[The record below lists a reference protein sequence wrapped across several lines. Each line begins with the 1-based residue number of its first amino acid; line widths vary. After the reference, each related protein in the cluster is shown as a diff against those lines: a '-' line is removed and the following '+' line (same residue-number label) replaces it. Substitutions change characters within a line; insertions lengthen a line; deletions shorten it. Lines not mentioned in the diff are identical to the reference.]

1 MALNRKYAALP
12 DLDSAPDIYETPE
25 LTDDNSTVPTTAAR
39 THSDDE
45 FYGVDDETQSI
56 SRSRLRIDEA
66 RSRFSP
72 ATIDISGA
80 DFSDRVDGKRRSYKA
95 SSRRQRILQDGTEE
109 LGDLSDDD
117 DVESLERKIARLK
130 REVEETK
137 DEYAKRK
144 GAAPGDDEAPQGDT
158 RLESLSQTLDDLSR
172 RSGITSVKKM
182 DPTSPSA
189 SEPVAADSPEAG
201 PTYTITYAPTY
212 EQTHALAKAADFDR
226 RLLILERSLGISS
239 SSTSEA
245 GALGLPRAILPT
257 LDSLEKQISTLSQ
270 ASTANLDTISR
281 RVRALASEQDKL
293 NESREKA
300 KALREEL
307 GKHAGSPPADTS
319 DQEAKINALYAILP
333 TIENLAPI
341 LPPLLD
347 RLRSLRAIHADA
359 ATASQALDQIE
370 KQQAELAAEVKLWR
384 DGVDKLESTVG
395 NGDRAM
401 KTNVEVMGGWV
412 KDLEQR
418 LENTAAM
425 TSSAPKPPR
434 GHFNVL
440 YFASAGSFT
449 GRDHESLPAPLP
461 LGKFFSELE
470 SRYPGIQ
477 AKILDS
483 CLVTVNLEYVDVPG
497 EDEDGPVI
505 QEADE
510 VAIIPP
516 VSSG

>member
-25 LTDDNSTVPTTAAR
+25 LTDDNSTIPTTAAR
-39 THSDDE
+39 TLSDDE
-45 FYGVDDETQSI
+45 FCGVDDDESQSI

-72 ATIDISGA
+72 ANIDISGA

-109 LGDLSDDD
+109 LGDLSEDDD
-117 DVESLERKIARLK
+117 AESLERKIARLK

-144 GAAPGDDEAPQGDT
+144 GAAAAAGDDDTSLGDM

-172 RSGITSVKKM
+172 RSGITSVKKI
-182 DPTSPSA
+182 DSISSSA
-189 SEPVAADSPEAG
+189 NEPVTESLEAG

-226 RLLILERSLGISS
+226 RLLILERSLGINSS
-239 SSTSEA
+239 SVSEA
-245 GALGLPRAILPT
+245 GEGGLPRAILPT
-257 LDSLEKQISTLSQ
+257 LDSLEKQVSTLSQ

-333 TIENLAPI
+333 TIENLTPI

-347 RLRSLRAIHADA
+347 RLRSLRAIHAGA
-359 ATASQALDQIE
+359 ATASQTLDQIE
-370 KQQAELAAEVKLWR
+370 KQQAEIAAEVKLWK
-384 DGVDKLESTVG
+384 DGIEKLENTVS
-395 NGDRAM
+395 NGDKVM
-401 KTNVEVMGGWV
+401 KANVEVMEGWV

-418 LENTAAM
+418 LEKLT
-425 TSSAPKPPR
+425 
-434 GHFNVL
+434 
-440 YFASAGSFT
+440 
-449 GRDHESLPAPLP
+449 
-461 LGKFFSELE
+461 
-470 SRYPGIQ
+470 
-477 AKILDS
+477 
-483 CLVTVNLEYVDVPG
+483 
-497 EDEDGPVI
+497 
-505 QEADE
+505 
-510 VAIIPP
+510 
-516 VSSG
+516 

>member
-39 THSDDE
+39 TLSDDE
-45 FYGVDDETQSI
+45 FYGVDDETQNI

-66 RSRFSP
+66 RTRFSP

-144 GAAPGDDEAPQGDT
+144 GASAGGDDGSPGDL

-172 RSGITSVKKM
+172 RSGITGIQKI
-182 DPTSPSA
+182 DPTSSSTGEA
-189 SEPVAADSPEAG
+189 VTGSLEAG

-239 SSTSEA
+239 SSISEA
-245 GALGLPRAILPT
+245 GEGGLPRAILPT

-281 RVRALASEQDKL
+281 RVRALATEQDKL

-319 DQEAKINALYAILP
+319 EQEAKINALYAILP
-333 TIENLAPI
+333 TIENLTPI

-359 ATASQALDQIE
+359 ATASQTLDQIE
-370 KQQAELAAEVKLWR
+370 KQQAEITTEIKLWK
-384 DGVDKLESTVG
+384 DGIEKLEETVN
-395 NGDRAM
+395 NGDKVM
-401 KTNVEVMGGWV
+401 KTNVEVMEGWV

-418 LENTAAM
+418 LEKLA
-425 TSSAPKPPR
+425 
-434 GHFNVL
+434 
-440 YFASAGSFT
+440 
-449 GRDHESLPAPLP
+449 
-461 LGKFFSELE
+461 
-470 SRYPGIQ
+470 
-477 AKILDS
+477 
-483 CLVTVNLEYVDVPG
+483 
-497 EDEDGPVI
+497 
-505 QEADE
+505 
-510 VAIIPP
+510 
-516 VSSG
+516 

>member
-45 FYGVDDETQSI
+45 FYGEDDESQSI
-56 SRSRLRIDEA
+56 SRSRLRIDQA

-144 GAAPGDDEAPQGDT
+144 GAAPGDDDASQGDL

-172 RSGITSVKKM
+172 RSGITSVKKIA
-182 DPTSPSA
+182 PISSSA
-189 SEPVAADSPEAG
+189 NEPVAESLEAG
-201 PTYTITYAPTY
+201 STYTITYAPTY
-212 EQTHALAKAADFDR
+212 EQTHALARAADFDR

-239 SSTSEA
+239 SSMSEA
-245 GALGLPRAILPT
+245 GEGGLPRAILPT

-281 RVRALASEQDKL
+281 RVRALATEQDKL

-333 TIENLAPI
+333 TIENLTPI

-359 ATASQALDQIE
+359 ATASQTLDQIE
-370 KQQAELAAEVKLWR
+370 KQQAEIAADVKLWK
-384 DGVDKLESTVG
+384 DGIDKLENTVS
-395 NGDRAM
+395 NGDKVM
-401 KTNVEVMGGWV
+401 KTNVEVMEGWV

-418 LENTAAM
+418 LEKL
-425 TSSAPKPPR
+425 S
-434 GHFNVL
+434 
-440 YFASAGSFT
+440 
-449 GRDHESLPAPLP
+449 
-461 LGKFFSELE
+461 
-470 SRYPGIQ
+470 
-477 AKILDS
+477 
-483 CLVTVNLEYVDVPG
+483 
-497 EDEDGPVI
+497 
-505 QEADE
+505 
-510 VAIIPP
+510 
-516 VSSG
+516 